1 MPHEASV
8 PPEASTASTGLGI
21 RYIGKHCYA
30 YSGLVGCTNV
40 ETDLLNTTTGA
51 GYILCNI
58 QFNYVT
64 DSGNNF
70 NYKVYLNDIVVQAY
84 FLTSAEAYTEPDNL
98 IPLLIPPQSTLRCT
112 AQNASTSAE
121 IEIITSLTGRVYG
134 AE

>member
-1 MPHEASV
+1 MVEAEGIPPTASV
-8 PPEASTASTGLGI
+8 VSAGKDI
-21 RYIGKHCYA
+21 RFIGKHCYA

-70 NYKVYLNDIVVQAY
+70 NYKIYLNNIVVQAY

-98 IPLLIPPQSTLRCT
+98 IPLLIPPESTLRCT
-112 AQNASTSAE
+112 AQNASTSTE
-121 IEIITSLTGRVYG
+121 IDVIVSLTGRVYD
-134 AE
+134 A